1 MPPVTGTAA
10 ILPDLPLAASYSP
23 DLPFVTALH
32 GIMWCAS
39 TIFGRWARRVR
50 IFTVLSCLSESQ
62 IDRESEKHSF
72 YEKILVLRKWA

>member
-1 MPPVTGTAA
+1 MLHLDDP
-10 ILPDLPLAASYSP
+10 IR
-23 DLPFVTALH
+23 FVTIGML
-32 GIMWCAS
+32 
-39 TIFGRWARRVR
+39 TIGPYAWWSLRYYR